1 MNPVLKALGN
11 GTGTVILK
19 WLGAAAFAGML
30 YAQLQ
35 GLRDQMNAQVHGMSV
50 LAQEA
55 VELKLAI
62 RDVSTS
68 LAVRVEA
75 ADKEHAQM
83 YRRIEKLEDAPP
95 PTLRKDMDD
104 R

>member
-1 MNPVLKALGN
+1 VNPILKALGN
-11 GTGTVILK
+11 GAGTAILK

-35 GLRDQMNAQVHGMSV
+35 GLRDQMSSQTQGMSV

-62 RDVSTS
+62 REVSTS

-75 ADKEHAQM
+75 ADKEHSQM
-83 YRRIEKLEDAPP
+83 YRRLEKLEDTPAPP
-95 PTLRKDMDD
+95 RRKDMDE

>member
-1 MNPVLKALGN
+1 VNPILKALGN
-11 GTGTVILK
+11 GTGTAILK

-35 GLRDQMNAQVHGMSV
+35 GLRDQMNAQTQGMSA
-50 LAQEA
+50 LAEEA

-62 RDVSTS
+62 REVSTS
-68 LAVRVEA
+68 LAVRVES
-75 ADKEHAQM
+75 ADKEQAQM
-83 YRRIEKLEDAPP
+83 YRRIERLEEAPP
-95 PTLRKDMDD
+95 RRKDMDD